1 VNIYN
6 FHTADIEFLLNH
18 IFHAGIHCNLLH
30 NAGVIFFVN
39 TIMKNSFPILLISS
53 LILISIACRK
63 KKETAETRSFY
74 MGVTPW
80 PADFTEQEVNN
91 SYDFINNHC
100 DIVSHHFDDGI
111 PYEEAFANLPM
122 PLRFQQEVQT
132 RKTKTAAGKKVFLSV
147 SALNLN
153 RKEKADYYSNT
164 VVTDSIKNYWKQLPV
179 NHTKIVTAY
188 VNYISRLIDEFMPV
202 YVNYGVES
210 NNGLW
215 NPAEFALYKDFV
227 SKVYSQLKIKY
238 PGIPFFISFIVDE
251 TTAGYN
257 YASQLIPYSDFVGL
271 SAYPYV
277 VVSSSATGNTDPKNF
292 PANFFTKFINLA
304 PSKPLAFAETGYIAE
319 NLVIPS
325 FSLNKQGNEAWQK
338 DYLEMICK
346 LCNERKAKL
355 LIWFCHKDYDAG
367 DNTLRSLGLYQDL
380 FGLWEDIGLKDET
393 GRERPAYQSW
403 LQWMQRKNIE

>member
-1 VNIYN
+1 
-6 FHTADIEFLLNH
+6 
-18 IFHAGIHCNLLH
+18 
-30 NAGVIFFVN
+30 
-39 TIMKNSFPILLISS
+39 MKSSFSILLISLFIVFS
-53 LILISIACRK
+53 VSCRK
-63 KKETAETRSFY
+63 KKEPAATRSFY

-91 SYDFINNHC
+91 SYDFINSHC

-122 PLRFQQEVQT
+122 PQRFQQEVQT
-132 RKTKTAAGKKVFLSV
+132 RKIKITAGKKIFLSV
-147 SALNLN
+147 SALNLS
-153 RKEKADYYSNT
+153 RKEKADYYSN
-164 VVTDSIKNYWKQLPV
+164 VIITDSIKNYWKQLPV
-179 NHTKIVTAY
+179 NHSKIVTAY
-188 VNYISRLIDEFMPV
+188 INYISRLIDEFQPI

-215 NPAEFALYKDFV
+215 NPVEFALYKDFI
-227 SKVYSQLKIKY
+227 SKVYGQLKIKY
-238 PGIPFFISFIVDE
+238 PNTPFFISFIVDE

-277 VVSSSATGNTDPKNF
+277 TVSSSATGNTNPKNF
-292 PANFFTKFINLA
+292 PPDYFTKFINLA

-325 FSLNKQGNEAWQK
+325 FNLNKQGNDAWQK
-338 DYLEMICK
+338 DYLEIICK

-367 DNTLRSLGLYQDL
+367 DNTLRNLGLYTDL
-380 FGLWEDIGLKDET
+380 FAFWEDTGLKDET

-403 LQWMQRKNIE
+403 VQWMQRKKIE